1 MFLELLGAVAG
12 GMYGL
17 YAASEKERYA
27 TQAAKQSE
35 LMYDASKKAYQ
46 SAKSGAAM
54 ALTIGAMRNADRNR
68 ASAIEAFQSESELE
82 AAAAVSGVSSG
93 GLNTVADV
101 AEVRNRLAI
110 DRQAEQGQYELAS
123 TKLQGDAS
131 VAASLVNMASSLFQY
146 QEAGAEAEYAK
157 SSLAKGLSLGS
168 GILGGISA
176 GAGIEKSLYQVGA
189 LSDTG
194 DGFLQKAANKIV
206 GLFQAP
212 TQEGPKVN
220 VQGAGG
226 AGLQNTKPAPS
237 LEISPLMNVGLTN
250 PPSTGSVPMS
260 PASGLSMNRPLADLN
275 RGAEV
280 SGLSALV
287 GALYSENL
295 EDRFTPR
302 WTKQASSLFG
312 SPLQFM

>member
-101 AEVRNRLAI
+101 AEVQNRLAI

-194 DGFLQKAANKIV
+194 DGFLQKSANKIV

-212 TQEGPKVN
+212 VAQEPASNKITSNQLLTSDSGANASQQARRRPGQIQS
-220 VQGAGG
+220 QGLGVSLSAGSSLLPL
-226 AGLQNTKPAPS
+226 AGL
-237 LEISPLMNVGLTN
+237 
-250 PPSTGSVPMS
+250 
-260 PASGLSMNRPLADLN
+260 LN
-275 RGAEV
+275 M
-280 SGLSALV
+280 
-287 GALYSENL
+287 
-295 EDRFTPR
+295 P
-302 WTKQASSLFG
+302 QFG
-312 SPLQFM
+312 SNY